1 MEVIPCIRNGER
13 NQEDLGSCM
22 KNNEKMIRWLL
33 DAIDTEIAKPD
44 GEADMALVEECTALL
59 GELNGTACT
68 LSERELEKRCRE
80 ITRGKAVGSKSVKK
94 RVRMVA
100 AVAACLAAFVVI
112 SGCGYL
118 PSITT
123 VLQTLFASGIGKDV
137 EVHEVTYTFEGLSK
151 HYDNIEQLIAEEKL
165 GILIPSVLPP
175 NTHITK
181 VLQSAELN
189 NICLLFNDPS
199 ISFHVF
205 LCRDIED
212 FVTLADCT
220 EIIGEKHKIYQRNI
234 SNNSHAYY
242 IEFDR
247 NVYYVQSSSSEVSVE
262 IINNLR

>member
-1 MEVIPCIRNGER
+1 
-13 NQEDLGSCM
+13 M

-44 GEADMALVEECTALL
+44 GEADMALVEVCTALL

-68 LSERELEKRCRE
+68 LSERELEKRCWE

-137 EVHEVTYTFEGLSK
+137 EVHEVTYTYNGEIVQ
-151 HYDNIEQLIAEEKL
+151 YNNIDILISSEKL
-165 GILIPSVLPP
+165 DILIPTYLP
-175 NTHITK
+175 NNIHITK
-181 VLQSAELN
+181 VLN
-189 NICLLFNDPS
+189 NPENNEMYILFNDPTFS
-199 ISFHVF
+199 IQIFTHKT
-205 LCRDIED
+205 IE
-212 FVTLADCT
+212 
-220 EIIGEKHKIYQRNI
+220 EHINI
-234 SNNSHAYY
+234 SACDKYISQQNEIYIKRLSEASYIAYF
-242 IEFDR
+242 ENGN
-247 NVYYVQSSSSEVSVE
+247 NVYTIEYTDTNTILQ
-262 IINNLR
+262 IFNNMR